1 MDEEEY
7 VVHRLRRIRDSRWFV
22 FLAGM
27 VTGFGAAAFSYA
39 FWRLMR

>member
-1 MDEEEY
+1 MDEEDY
-7 VVHRLRRIRDSRWFV
+7 VVHRLRVRDSRWFV
-22 FLAGM
+22 FFADM